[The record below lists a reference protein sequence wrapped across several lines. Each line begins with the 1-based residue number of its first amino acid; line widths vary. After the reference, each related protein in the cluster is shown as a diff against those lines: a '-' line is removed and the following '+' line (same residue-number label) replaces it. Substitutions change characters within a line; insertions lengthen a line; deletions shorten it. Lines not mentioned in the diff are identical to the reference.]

1 MNKIVII
8 LTALVLMSSTLACC
22 CTFPATININDG
34 PTVKVGDLQEA
45 EESVPLGETTSA
57 AVDILFGA
65 GELEM
70 SAGDTDDLFLGTFLY
85 NVDEWK
91 PQVSYEDGKLIIQ
104 QGYDEESWGWPGDE
118 GVRNEWDL
126 RFSPEAVLDIDI
138 RTGAGQGDLDL
149 TGLQIEKLDVDLGA
163 GDFTLSF
170 HEPNTAEMSRFTL
183 DAGATRL
190 EINGIGNASPEE
202 MVVQGGAGEITLDLT
217 GDWAHS
223 ADIEV
228 RAGFGELNLL
238 LPDDVGVKVDVTG
251 GLANIETSGLR
262 RSDDAYVN
270 DAYGEVE
277 LELTIAVTT
286 GVGQVNLEVLD

>member
-8 LTALVLMSSTLACC
+8 LTALMLMISSLACC
-22 CTFPATININDG
+22 CTFPATININGG
-34 PTVKVGDLQEA
+34 PTVEVGDLQES
-45 EESVPLGETTSA
+45 EESVPLGETKSV
-57 AVDILFGA
+57 AVDVLFGA

-70 SAGDTDDLFLGTFLY
+70 SAGDTDDLFRGTFLY
-85 NVDEWK
+85 NVDEWE
-91 PQVSYEDGKLIIQ
+91 PQVSYEDGKLVIQ
-104 QGYDEESWGWPGDE
+104 QGDDEESWGWPGDE

-126 RFSPEAVLDIDI
+126 KFSPETVLDMDI
-138 RTGAGQGDLDL
+138 QAGAGRGELDL
-149 TGLQIEKLDVDLGA
+149 TSLQIEKLDVDLGA

-170 HEPNTAEMSRFTL
+170 DEPNPAEMSRFTL
-183 DAGATRL
+183 DVGAASL
-190 EINGIGNASPEE
+190 EINGIGNASPED

-217 GDWAHS
+217 GDWARS

-228 RAGFGELNLL
+228 TAGFGELNLR

-251 GLANIETSGLR
+251 GLANIETLGLR

-270 DAYGEVE
+270 DAYGEAE

-286 GVGQVNLEVLD
+286 GVGRVNLEVVD